1 MASSRGMV
9 DPTGPP
15 QRLPR
20 MRPAARILP
29 VSTPLILGTWSF
41 SRRAADAAW
50 PALDQGGRSLDAAV
64 SACTVAEE
72 DPAVDS
78 VGYGGLPDAEGR
90 VSLDGCVM
98 VAPGRAGSV
107 ACLRRHRHPVRVAR
121 MVMERTR
128 HLMIAGEDADRF
140 ADKAG
145 ELREEVLAPEAAEA
159 WKRWM
164 EQAVGDALAAGT
176 AVEREGVIDASLQP
190 GPRPVDP
197 GAGGRLFAQERR
209 WWGHDTIG
217 VLVRD
222 RAGVMA
228 GACSTSGTP
237 FKLPGRVGDSPIIGH
252 GLYVDPAAGGAVAT
266 GTGELISA
274 VCGSFLVVEGMRA
287 GRSPEEAIR
296 EALRRIEQ
304 SFSLEPH
311 HQVAFVALRSDGAFA
326 AGALRKGF
334 LYARRDVRESI
345 VLEPEVVL
353 RGD

>member
-1 MASSRGMV
+1 M
-9 DPTGPP
+9 
-15 QRLPR
+15 
-20 MRPAARILP
+20 
-29 VSTPLILGTWSF
+29 LGTWSF
-41 SRRAADAAW
+41 SARAVEAAW
-50 PALDQGGRSLDAAV
+50 PALSGGGKALDAAV
-64 SACTVAEE
+64 AACTVAEE

-98 VAPGRAGSV
+98 LAPGRAGSV
-107 ACLRRHRHPVRVAR
+107 AGLRRHRHPVRVAR

-140 ADKAG
+140 ADAAG
-145 ELREEVLAPEAAEA
+145 ELREEVLAPEAAQA
-159 WKRWM
+159 WRRWM

-176 AVEREGVIDASLQP
+176 AVEREGVMDASLAP

-197 GAGGRLFAQERR
+197 GGGGRLFQTQEMR

-217 VLVRD
+217 LLVRD

-252 GLYVDPAAGGAVAT
+252 GLYVDPAAGAAVAT

-287 GRSPEEAIR
+287 GRTPEEAIR
-296 EALRRIEQ
+296 ETLRRIEQ
-304 SFSLEPH
+304 AFSLEPQ
-311 HQVAFVALRSDGAFA
+311 HQVAFVALRADGAHA

-334 LYARRDVRESI
+334 LYSRRDEQGTSVG
-345 VLEPEVVL
+345 EPAVVL